1 MALSL
6 DTIKSKLLTRLHGP
20 RIGLTYDD
28 YLGGFKDRIRPVT
41 NATSGTTATALLP
54 YGMHTV
60 VTTTDDTWT
69 LTDPPYAG
77 LNVEIATNSTSTGNH
92 IISPAAATI
101 TSTNGV
107 GGSTIT
113 MQGVGAYIK
122 LTSISSAAWM
132 VTSRGGST
140 TAGATVVVS
149 S

>member
-1 MALSL
+1 MAFSL
-6 DTIKSKLLTRLHGP
+6 DTIKSKLLARLHGP

-28 YLGGFKDRIRPVT
+28 YLGGFKDRLRPVT
-41 NATSGTTATALLP
+41 NATSSTTATALLP

-77 LNVEIATNSTSTGNH
+77 LTVSIATNSTSTGTH
-92 IISPAAATI
+92 TISPAAATI

-107 GGSTIT
+107 AGSSIVMNGLGDRIT
-113 MQGVGAYIK
+113 LI
-122 LTSISSAAWM
+122 SISSAAWM
-132 VTSRGGST
+132 AFPSDA
-140 TAGATVVVS
+140 TAVS